1 MSFDCEELTSAVG
14 AGIPIGDL
22 QKSTDLSTCV
32 FILIVLYYLLNKVR
46 IFVQYSVQT
55 ADIVY
60 IYANVYHRV
69 PRNSSLV
76 TLVFQLVSADAKQ
89 D

>member
-1 MSFDCEELTSAVG
+1 VG

-55 ADIVY
+55 ADIYV
-60 IYANVYHRV
+60 NVHHRV